1 MEISRPWQSTAPG
14 DAGPYSAAQWTEIYK
29 YLLHNVVADSG
40 TIIDSGSAGTQGLFV
55 FVGFPAGAFVN
66 VLPGAALVDGTFYLS
81 DTTEQ
86 VNIPANASGQDRIDT
101 VILTKDTTAQT
112 VRLGLLAGV
121 PAAVPVPTALTQ
133 NALIW
138 EVPLADVYVANGFVS
153 IGVND
158 VTPRHEYVN
167 AADGVYLTELF
178 NNSGVTL
185 ETGDVVIWDY
195 SGAPSVRAVTTTA
208 RFNDPNVA
216 GVVVG
221 RAESGD
227 YCRVLT
233 KGIGYVRVDNA
244 AYANGTGLYTSAT
257 TKQAAGVSGV
267 ATSNLGILID
277 NASSATLRLASID
290 VQRRKQAYA
299 RYSYTVAAG
308 VAGPAYNSG
317 ADRQVSLNTEDIDPN
332 GIGAL
337 AGNQVTLIP
346 GRYRIECKLAITG
359 TAGTGHL
366 MLYDITAGA
375 IIATGP
381 TINQGAGIGSNA
393 MVSTMVEIS
402 AANVYELRW
411 RATANSTSP
420 VAINVAPQDE
430 VYTVLEVNRMD

>member
-1 MEISRPWQSTAPG
+1 M
-14 DAGPYSAAQWTEIYK
+14 
-29 YLLHNVVADSG
+29 
-40 TIIDSGSAGTQGLFV
+40 
-55 FVGFPAGAFVN
+55 GFPAGAFVN

-138 EVPLADVYVANGFVS
+138 EIPLADVYVANGFVS

-158 VTPRHEYVN
+158 VTPRHEYAN

-257 TKQAAGVSGV
+257 AKKAAGVSGV

-277 NASSATLRLASID
+277 NASTATLRLASID
-290 VQRRKQAYA
+290 VQRRKQTYA

-337 AGNQVTLIP
+337 AANQVTLTA
-346 GRYRIECKLAITG
+346 GRFRIEGQLSLQSA
-359 TAGTGHL
+359 AVSYGHL
-366 MLYDITAGA
+366 MLYDVTAGA
-375 IIATGP
+375 IIATGANVV
-381 TINQGAGIGSNA
+381 TGVNIGAVA
-393 MVSTMVEIS
+393 KVSTVVDIS
-402 AANVYELRW
+402 AGNVYELRW
-411 RATANSTSP
+411 RGSANVIST
-420 VAINVAPQDE
+420 VAINVAGQSE
-430 VYTVLEVNRMD
+430 VYTVLEITRMD